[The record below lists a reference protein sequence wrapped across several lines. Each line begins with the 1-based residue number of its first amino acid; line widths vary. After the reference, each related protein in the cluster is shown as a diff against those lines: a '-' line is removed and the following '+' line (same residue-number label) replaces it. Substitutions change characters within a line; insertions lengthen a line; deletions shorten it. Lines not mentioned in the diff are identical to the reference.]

1 MVGESWIVGSDEV
14 RGLLLLL
21 ESGLGIVII
30 LLMNKWATKDLG
42 DD

>member
-1 MVGESWIVGSDEV
+1 MVGQSGLLGNDEV